1 MTEKSPSLDLLERL
15 QAAGVPKNIIAQI
28 LLIAPSG
35 VTDLYKGRRT
45 LKHDEA
51 AKLLPLLPRARQGR
65 EIPVI
70 GMAGAGNWIEAIEH
84 TEEKAWLPE
93 QAGDRGKFAVRV
105 VGQSM
110 NLLLPEGSLAVV
122 DPDDRE
128 LFVGKL
134 YLLMN
139 GDGEGTI
146 KRYRADPARFEPVS
160 DDPKFEPFSI
170 ANFDFR
176 IIGRVTSGLQNF

>member
-1 MTEKSPSLDLLERL
+1 MPETTPSQEILDRLE
-15 QAAGVPKNIIAQI
+15 AAGIPKRVIAEK
-28 LLIAPSG
+28 LLIPPSG
-35 VTDLYKGRRT
+35 VTDLFRGRRG

-51 AKLLPLLPRARQGR
+51 LKLLSMLPQQRQGR
-65 EIPVI
+65 EVPVI
-70 GMAGAGNWIEAIEH
+70 GMAGAGNWIEAIELAS
-84 TEEKAWLPE
+84 EKAWLPE
-93 QAGDRGKFAVRV
+93 QVGAAGKFAVRV

-128 LFVGKL
+128 LYVGKL

-160 DDPKFEPFSI
+160 DDPSFEPFSI

-176 IIGRVTSGLQNF
+176 IIGRVTSGVQAF